1 MGMTVGEDGQVQRM
15 ERRGTDER
23 SLMFRLFESLIP
35 SWLPLWDEDALNG
48 SQGVTIMLCR
58 SLVSSRHFGHAES
71 TVDLQIAHCAK
82 RTMGQTVFQILA
94 HWRLLQTICHR
105 PGQRCDRSRDRLSRQ
120 KPSRSL
126 CGGLVHFK
134 P

>member
-15 ERRGTDER
+15 ERRVTDEQP
-23 SLMFRLFESLIP
+23 LMSRLFESLVP

-48 SQGVTIMLCR
+48 FRGITIVPCR
-58 SLVSSRHFGHAES
+58 SLVSSRNFGHAGS

-105 PGQRCDRSRDRLSRQ
+105 PGQRCDRSRNRLSRQ
-120 KPSRSL
+120 KTSRSL
-126 CGGLVHFK
+126 CGGLVHVK